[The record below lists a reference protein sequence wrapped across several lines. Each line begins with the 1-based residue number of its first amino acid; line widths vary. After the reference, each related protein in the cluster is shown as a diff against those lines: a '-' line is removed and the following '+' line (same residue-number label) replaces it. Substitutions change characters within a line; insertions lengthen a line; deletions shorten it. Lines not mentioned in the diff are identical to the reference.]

1 MYLVGHILEI
11 QDSIWYWPE
20 RAHFM
25 KKEHFLWKRALSLK
39 IGHQI
44 FHPSYSIP
52 FLSVFYQMKLCVIS
66 QNRAAFNS
74 QTLYWMQNRSG
85 IYHAGS
91 IKSQNLKYNVKQA
104 YIFNLIFVGIPS
116 SLILSVKNRAI
127 KGFLL
132 MDQNLIS
139 MMKVI
144 CWGSINGWL
153 LSLEF
158 RVSLLKFFPSPEM

>member
-1 MYLVGHILEI
+1 M
-11 QDSIWYWPE
+11 
-20 RAHFM
+20 
-25 KKEHFLWKRALSLK
+25 K

-66 QNRAAFNS
+66 QKRTAFNS
-74 QTLYWMQNRSG
+74 QTLYWTEHRSR

-91 IKSQNLKYNVKQA
+91 IKSQNLKHNVKQA
-104 YIFNLIFVGIPS
+104 YIFNLILFGIPS

-127 KGFLL
+127 KSFLL
-132 MDQNLIS
+132 KDQNLIS

-144 CWGSINGWL
+144 CWGSLNGWL

-158 RVSLLKFFPSPEM
+158 RVSLLKFFPSPEMKKFYVIPGYNLSWYTELPS